1 MIDRVRAVR
10 TLFFVAS
17 VIPTLSGATDD
28 ALKVEVE
35 LDNVGRRTRPSTL
48 SSHAS
53 IYCLT
58 HDSPTW
64 GTRQSKYRICAD
76 LAVRMV
82 GIFENG
88 VESQQ
93 SDGSWRAC
101 EQWWRRDVD
110 R

>member
-35 LDNVGRRTRPSTL
+35 PELVSRRIRPSTL

-64 GTRQSKYRICAD
+64 GTRQSKYQIS
-76 LAVRMV
+76 AV
-82 GIFENG
+82 GCENG
-88 VESQQ
+88 WEPR
-93 SDGSWRAC
+93 SWRAG